1 LSYFFF
7 FIFMSRVLYYTSG
20 KIKFFSED
28 HLIVLLI
35 GLELHY
41 IFQNNSLVRKLS
53 FLPEVSNL
61 FIEQYTTSTRYYDKF
76 ECTGPLVYLF
86 IMPFFVLQFFFDSF
100 LDSLKYPL
108 KVIEYSIKELMV
120 LDKNRLRVF
129 LVKNTTLI
137 SENCLEK
144 HGKIKD
150 HNLHLYNLN
159 RLSKLNYLE
168 QINTSILFPS
178 NTSIPRIIKFANV
191 NIDYAFSEISS
202 FFLKVLMTPPPLMRT
217 RVYRDSYWCSI
228 TQHKNKGYKKSLILN
243 FESFNFLSACISH
256 LYTHTC
262 LVNFNFKKNNNS
274 LYFFLWG
281 LTSCS
286 QPFLHFSYERLR
298 VENVIFYQTSLLNP
312 TVEKLR
318 YGLFTQPKLE
328 VFYSN
333 FYSYYFNLEK
343 SIIVDKPSFYK
354 TWNRSSKFYQP
365 KLNYIKYYFILD
377 LPRSDSYDFNQYKT
391 PKKGNFFSFSSIKLK
406 VPPFYFNCKNSNTPQ
421 YYLSQVPDWLH
432 WYNLDVKYISWAENI
447 LNDIS
452 YKNLFFNNF
461 IFSSDSR
468 SWFFFKKKSILTTAI
483 VNPKQQ
489 KIEFLFYSNDKLP
502 SILMVL
508 SKNSQCSE
516 KSSLFL

>member
-1 LSYFFF
+1 
-7 FIFMSRVLYYTSG
+7 MSRVLYYTSG

-61 FIEQYTTSTRYYDKF
+61 FIEQYTTGTRYYDKF

-217 RVYRDSYWCSI
+217 RVYKDSYWCSI

-274 LYFFLWG
+274 LYFFL
-281 LTSCS
+281 
-286 QPFLHFSYERLR
+286 
-298 VENVIFYQTSLLNP
+298 
-312 TVEKLR
+312 
-318 YGLFTQPKLE
+318 
-328 VFYSN
+328 
-333 FYSYYFNLEK
+333 
-343 SIIVDKPSFYK
+343 
-354 TWNRSSKFYQP
+354 
-365 KLNYIKYYFILD
+365 
-377 LPRSDSYDFNQYKT
+377 
-391 PKKGNFFSFSSIKLK
+391 
-406 VPPFYFNCKNSNTPQ
+406 
-421 YYLSQVPDWLH
+421 
-432 WYNLDVKYISWAENI
+432 
-447 LNDIS
+447 
-452 YKNLFFNNF
+452 
-461 IFSSDSR
+461 
-468 SWFFFKKKSILTTAI
+468 
-483 VNPKQQ
+483 
-489 KIEFLFYSNDKLP
+489 
-502 SILMVL
+502 
-508 SKNSQCSE
+508 
-516 KSSLFL
+516 